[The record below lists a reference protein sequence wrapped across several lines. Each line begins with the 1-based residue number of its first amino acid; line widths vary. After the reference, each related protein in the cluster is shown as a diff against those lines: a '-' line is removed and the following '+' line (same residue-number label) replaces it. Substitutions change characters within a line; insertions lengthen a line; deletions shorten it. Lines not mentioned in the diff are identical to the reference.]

1 MSELSWRSNNAD
13 PGILASDY
21 VDEHLETSE
30 SWTHDIVSTAAP
42 MFKALTII
50 MIFIVSNLGYSPIG
64 CKTQYLFSNK
74 FWYNKQLVIFFVI
87 YFVINL
93 RSNAAHGGSAP
104 NDLFIMSIIVWILY
118 NVTSRLGE
126 SWAIMK
132 TPLWPGPLTWFGLL
146 TFPLIILFIVNDA
159 RRYYISIDKTS
170 IYDVTI
176 KTLYYFELILMCLV
190 ISIIGIGFIKSY
202 QEQTKKWGKKF
213 KFLQFFFGIENTGDP
228 FTQCDSKSFQKY
240 EKEIQHAI
248 GKHESMP
255 ITILSFLPEL
265 LLIVGVV
272 SVISFLPNIVSIVKP
287 LVESPNTKNIQTKT
301 SWKEATNNM

>member
-1 MSELSWRSNNAD
+1 MAELSWRSNNAD
-13 PGILASDY
+13 LGILASDY

-104 NDLFIMSIIVWILY
+104 NDLFIMSIIVWVLY

-126 SWAIMK
+126 TWAIMK
-132 TPLWPGPLTWFGLL
+132 NSIMAR
-146 TFPLIILFIVNDA
+146 TFNLVRITYIPINYII
-159 RRYYISIDKTS
+159 Y
-170 IYDVTI
+170 
-176 KTLYYFELILMCLV
+176 
-190 ISIIGIGFIKSY
+190 
-202 QEQTKKWGKKF
+202 
-213 KFLQFFFGIENTGDP
+213 
-228 FTQCDSKSFQKY
+228 SK
-240 EKEIQHAI
+240 
-248 GKHESMP
+248 
-255 ITILSFLPEL
+255 
-265 LLIVGVV
+265 
-272 SVISFLPNIVSIVKP
+272 
-287 LVESPNTKNIQTKT
+287 
-301 SWKEATNNM
+301 